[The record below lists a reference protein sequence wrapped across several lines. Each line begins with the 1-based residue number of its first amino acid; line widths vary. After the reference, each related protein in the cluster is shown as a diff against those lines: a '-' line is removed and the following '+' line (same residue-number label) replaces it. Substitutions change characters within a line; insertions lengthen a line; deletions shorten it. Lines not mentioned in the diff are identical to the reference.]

1 MSYYLPSRQKYLLRN
16 CYIKKNSRY
25 IYTLFNTG
33 GVYCMRSF
41 YAVAFDKT
49 KLSFNAV
56 ASDKTVNSSAVASD
70 KIMV

>member
-1 MSYYLPSRQKYLLRN
+1 
-16 CYIKKNSRY
+16 
-25 IYTLFNTG
+25 
-33 GVYCMRSF
+33 MRSF
-41 YAVAFDKT
+41 YAVAFDKK